1 MINIKN
7 YINGELIEPV
17 GKTYIDNYN
26 PSIGKVYSY
35 IPDSDERDVEL
46 ATEGALKAFPSW
58 SVTPK
63 DERSRIMLK
72 ISELIE
78 KNLERFA
85 IAESMDNGK
94 PVSLARMVDIPRA
107 AANFHFYATAILHY
121 ASESHSM
128 EDTAINYTLRTPVG
142 VAGCISPWNLPLYLF
157 TWKIAPAIASGNCV
171 VAKPSE
177 VTPMTA
183 YLLSELCIE
192 AGLPKGVFIA
202 NDILSPVDCDCVI
215 IFSALNG

>member
-1 MINIKN
+1 MQKIKN

-17 GKTYIDNYN
+17 AKQYIDNYN
-26 PSIGKVYSY
+26 PAIGKVYSL
-35 IPDSDERDVEL
+35 IPDSDEKDVEL
-46 ATEGALKAFPSW
+46 ATQAALNAFPGW
-58 SVTPK
+58 SNTPK

-72 ISELIE
+72 IADLIE
-78 KNLERFA
+78 KNLERLA
-85 IAESMDNGK
+85 IAESIDNGK
-94 PVSLARMVDIPRA
+94 PVSLARAVDIPRA
-107 AANFHFYATAILHY
+107 AANFTFYATGILHY

-128 EDTAINYTLRTPVG
+128 EDTAINYTVRTPVG

-177 VTPMTA
+177 ITPMTA

-192 AGLPKGVFIA
+192 AGLPKGV
-202 NDILSPVDCDCVI
+202 
-215 IFSALNG
+215 LNIVHG